1 MAKNKNKNKKLL
13 WLTGV
18 FLMLVGG
25 IVCFLFFQTH
35 FRYHFFFIGQNQL
48 FIPDSVCLSA
58 YFRHPA
64 WLACMVGDW
73 AQQFYCYDYGG
84 PAVLTVSLLMFGLL
98 IASAL
103 HRALENA
110 GAAISGW
117 VALAAAVAVTAVE
130 ARLFLYENSTL
141 ATLYAFCGGLLFWLV
156 FRRLTAGIVCKPVLV
171 HIFYSLMC
179 AFSAF
184 LCWWCFG
191 YGALAF
197 LILEFLFSI
206 ISRRVPSGAITT
218 VLIALCTG
226 GILCGHYRME
236 AAKVLLYPGLGK
248 WVDAGKAHGV
258 ETLLTYD
265 IEYARGNYRDIIN
278 LYEHGGNAKIPEMSF
293 YYSASAA
300 HLGILPDKLL
310 NMKKPFLGTFIHLDS
325 RSNLFTIA
333 MAGELY
339 YLIGDMTYAERAF
352 MHANN
357 FSPTKRCARYIKRL
371 AETGLISGDY
381 DAAEKYLTLLRKSF
395 IYRKW
400 AEDHTPGRFSDE
412 VRREIEYKRAF
423 QNKVHE
429 VRVGDN
435 CHTILCGLLDSN
447 KGNMV
452 ALDYLLCTDIIANQK
467 GMFLRDYEKYGPRD
481 AALYKR
487 IVK

>member
-1 MAKNKNKNKKLL
+1 MVKNKNKSPLKLA
-13 WLTGV
+13 GV
-18 FLMLVGG
+18 FLVLVGG
-25 IVCFLFFQTH
+25 IVCFLFFQIH
-35 FRYHFFFIGQNQL
+35 FRYHFLFIGQNQL
-48 FIPDSVCLSA
+48 FIPDTVSLSA

-64 WLACMVGDW
+64 WLACMAGEW

-84 PAVLTVSLLMFGLL
+84 PAVLTVSLLIFGLL
-98 IASAL
+98 IASAI
-103 HRALENA
+103 HKALENA

-117 VALAAAVAVTAVE
+117 VALSVAVAVTAVE

-141 ATLYAFCGGLLFWLV
+141 ATLYAFGGGLLFWLA
-156 FRRLTAGIVCKPVLV
+156 FRRLTAAIVCKTISA
-171 HIFYSLMC
+171 HIFYALLC

-197 LILEFLFSI
+197 LILEFLFSTI
-206 ISRRVPSGAITT
+206 LRRVPSGVIMT

-226 GILCGHYRME
+226 GMLCGHYRME

-248 WVDAGKAHGV
+248 WVDAEKARGV
-258 ETLLTYD
+258 EALLTYD

-278 LYEHGGNAKIPEMSF
+278 LYEHSDNAKIPEMSF

-325 RSNLFTIA
+325 KSNLFTIA

-371 AETGLISGDY
+371 AETALISGDCE
-381 DAAEKYLTLLRKSF
+381 AAEKYLTLLRKSF
-395 IYRKW
+395 VYRKW
-400 AEDHTPGRFSDE
+400 ADDHTPECFSDD

-429 VRVGDN
+429 VRIGDN

-447 KGNMV
+447 KGNTI

-467 GMFLRDYEKYGPRD
+467 GMFLRDYKKYGPRD